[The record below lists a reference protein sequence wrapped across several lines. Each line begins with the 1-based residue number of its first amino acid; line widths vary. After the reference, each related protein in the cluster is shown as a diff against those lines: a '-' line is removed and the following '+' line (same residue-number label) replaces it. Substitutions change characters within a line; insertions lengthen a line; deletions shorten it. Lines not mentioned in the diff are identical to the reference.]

1 MLRII
6 GVVVVDVHG
15 GERVETI
22 DEHSL
27 TIGID
32 EANRTCYLRHS
43 FLASPVLNGLEQGGT
58 DLWVVHEIEPAEAYL
73 LTIPTLVG
81 TVVDDSRHTSYQLA
95 VAEGHEILGLAALK
109 GSILVFSQCRHLFTV
124 DIGNSILAVAIK
136 VVEELHKL
144 LQFLASSH
152 WFNFNLAHGTFYLSV
167 CKITAKN

>member
-1 MLRII
+1 MLRIV

-27 TIGID
+27 TVGID

-43 FLASPVLNGLEQGGT
+43 FLASPVLNGLEQGGA

-95 VAEGHEILGLAALK
+95 VAKGHEILGLAALSSLRVVT
-109 GSILVFSQCRHLFTV
+109 GLISILLMAHFTYQC
-124 DIGNSILAVAIK
+124 A
-136 VVEELHKL
+136 KL
-144 LQFLASSH
+144 LQKTETH
-152 WFNFNLAHGTFYLSV
+152 
-167 CKITAKN
+167 K